1 MRLRLRSA
9 ISTTIGGVVAVTGI
23 LVSVAP
29 ASAAKSPPVQGT
41 GVFTCVIVAGHIH
54 FRPALQPN
62 GTLPETARI
71 SVTAT
76 GCSGGTPTPTTVQA
90 RATFSLPFNSCK
102 VAEVGEIDGGLT
114 YGRRIQPSDWSG
126 FAYLGPDT
134 HGNPSAQDGFQGN
147 EIFGSYY
154 SDFFTDPPTGAI
166 WRFDSV
172 SNSVNLC
179 SSKRVTR
186 FDFYFNSDVD
196 FNSGAFRDF

>member
-9 ISTTIGGVVAVTGI
+9 ISTAIGAVAVTGI

-29 ASAAKSPPVQGT
+29 ASAAKTPPVQGT
-41 GVFTCVIVAGHIH
+41 GVFSCVIVAGHVR

-62 GTLPETARI
+62 GTLPETATI
-71 SVTAT
+71 WVTAS
-76 GCSGGTPTPTTVQA
+76 GCGGGTPTPTTVRA
-90 RATFSLPFNSCK
+90 RETLSLPYNSCR
-102 VAEVGEIDGGLT
+102 VLQAGEIDGGLK
-114 YGRRIQPSDWSG
+114 YGRTIQPSDWFG
-126 FAYLGPDT
+126 FAYLGPDAR
-134 HGNPSAQDGFQGN
+134 GNPSVQDGFQGN

-186 FDFYFNSDVD
+186 FDFHFNSDVD